1 MKRKLFVIIL
11 ALCCLLVFSGCC
23 FHSEWY
29 AATCETPK
37 TCVKCGETE
46 GEALGHTWV
55 DATCTAPK
63 TCSVCHL
70 TEGEALGHSW
80 VDATT
85 EAPKTCTTCAA
96 TEGERIITDERFTTA
111 ATKDIQGKWAATLS
125 IPGEMFGLN
134 DFGTLDMEITYEL
147 GNDGTM
153 TMGYNTVNLDAFNAA
168 LIDYTVEL
176 FYAAAEFDGISREE
190 ADALVLEEQGMTVRE
205 LMEANLA
212 EQDLTAAFEA
222 ISINGVY
229 YVEGNQLHTGISWDT
244 QMDAS
249 EFTLDGD
256 SLTLAELVEAF
267 SGLTDEA
274 LVFTRVTE

>member
-1 MKRKLFVIIL
+1 MKKKLIVLLL
-11 ALCCLLVFSGCC
+11 AVCCLLVFSGCC

-55 DATCTAPK
+55 DADCTTPK
-63 TCSVCHL
+63 TCSACRL

-85 EAPKTCTTCAA
+85 EAPKTCTTCSA

-111 ATKDIQGKWAATLS
+111 STIDLQGKWVASQAIS
-125 IPGEMFGLN
+125 SDMFGLEG
-134 DFGTLDMEITYEL
+134 FEGSLDLQISLDL

-153 TMGYNTVNLDAFNAA
+153 KMGYTPLNEEEFSATMTKYLVDALYANL
-168 LIDYTVEL
+168 
-176 FYAAAEFDGISREE
+176 AAAGMNQEA
-190 ADALVLEEQGMTVRE
+190 ADAAMVDTYGMTVQEYADSVMEE
-205 LMEANLA
+205 L
-212 EQDLTAAFEA
+212 DISA
-222 ISINGVY
+222 IIEDMNITGIY
-229 YVEGNQLHTGISWDT
+229 YVEGNQLYTGASWDAEL
-244 QMDAS
+244 DAS

-256 SLTLAELVEAF
+256 TLTLSGEL
-267 SGLTDEA
+267 SGQSDEA

>member
-1 MKRKLFVIIL
+1 MKRKLFVL
-11 ALCCLLVFSGCC
+11 TMVLCCLLVFSGCC

-55 DATCTAPK
+55 DADCTTPK

-70 TEGEALGHSW
+70 PEGEALGHSW

-85 EAPKTCTTCAA
+85 ETPKTCTTCSA

-111 ATKDIQGKWAATLS
+111 STIDLQGKWVANLPIS
-125 IPGEMFGLN
+125 SEMFGIEG
-134 DFGTLDMEITYEL
+134 FEGSLDLQISLDL

-153 TMGYNTVNLDAFNAA
+153 KMGYTTLNDEEFSAAMTKYLVDTLYAELAAAGLNQEAADAAMVDAYGMN
-168 LIDYTVEL
+168 VQE
-176 FYAAAEFDGISREE
+176 YAASAMAELDFSAI
-190 ADALVLEEQGMTVRE
+190 
-205 LMEANLA
+205 
-212 EQDLTAAFEA
+212 FEA
-222 ISINGVY
+222 MNITGVY
-229 YVEGNQLHTGISWDT
+229 YVEGGLLYTGVSWD
-244 QMDAS
+244 MEMGSS
-249 EFTLDGD
+249 EFTLEGD
-256 SLTLAELVEAF
+256 SLTLAEEL
-267 SGLTDEA
+267 SGLSDEA

>member
-1 MKRKLFVIIL
+1 MKRKLFVMIL

-63 TCSVCHL
+63 TCSACRL

-85 EAPKTCTTCAA
+85 EAPKTCTTCSA
-96 TEGERIITDERFTTA
+96 TEGERIITDARFTTA
-111 ATKDIQGKWAATLS
+111 STIDLYGKWVANLPIS
-125 IPGEMFGLN
+125 SEMFGIEG
-134 DFGTLDMEITYEL
+134 FEGALDLQISIEL

-153 TMGYNTVNLDAFNAA
+153 KMGYTTLNDEDFTAA
-168 LIDYTVEL
+168 LIDYTVDSIYAEL
-176 FYAAAEFDGISREE
+176 AAEGLSQEE
-190 ADALVLEEQGMTVRE
+190 ADAGMVEAYGMTTQE
-205 LMEANLA
+205 YA
-212 EQDLTAAFEA
+212 EAAFAELDFGAIFEA
-222 ISINGVY
+222 MNITGVY
-229 YVEGNQLHTGISWDT
+229 YVEDNLLYTGISWD
-244 QMDAS
+244 MEMGAS

-256 SLTLAELVEAF
+256 SLTLAEEL
-267 SGLTDEA
+267 SGLSDEA
-274 LVFTRVTE
+274 LVFTRATE

>member
-1 MKRKLFVIIL
+1 MKKKLIVLLL
-11 ALCCLLVFSGCC
+11 AVCCLLVFSGCC

-55 DATCTAPK
+55 DANCTTPK
-63 TCSVCHL
+63 TCSTCRL
-70 TEGEALGHSW
+70 TEGEALGHTW

-111 ATKDIQGKWAATLS
+111 STIDLQGKWVANLPIS
-125 IPGEMFGLN
+125 SEMFGIEGF
-134 DFGTLDMEITYEL
+134 DGSLDLQISFDL

-153 TMGYNTVNLDAFNAA
+153 KMGYTTLNDEDFTAA
-168 LIDYTVEL
+168 LIEYTVDTVYAEL
-176 FYAAAEFDGISREE
+176 AAAGMNQEQ
-190 ADALVLEEQGMTVRE
+190 ADAAMVDAYGMTTRE
-205 LMEANLA
+205 YA
-212 EQDLTAAFEA
+212 EAAFAEMDFSA
-222 ISINGVY
+222 IFQAMNITGVY
-229 YVEGNQLHTGISWDT
+229 YVEGDQLYTGISWD
-244 QMDAS
+244 MELGAS
-249 EFTLDGD
+249 DFTLDGD
-256 SLTLAELVEAF
+256 TLTLAEEL
-267 SGLTDEA
+267 SGLSDEA